1 MQKIVLTFGL
11 ISGALLAV
19 MMFLTIPFHE
29 QIGFGTAGYVVGYT
43 SMVLAF
49 LLIYFG
55 VKSYRDN
62 VGGGRVTFGRAFAV
76 GILIML
82 VASACYVISWEIVYE
97 NFFPDFMTKYAA
109 YALEKAQAAGATA
122 AQLASQQEEMAKMTE
137 MYKNPFIRAGMT
149 LLEPLP
155 VGIVFTLVTAGVLSR
170 RKPQAAV

>member
-82 VASACYVISWEIVYE
+82 VACACYVISWEIVYE

-170 RKPQAAV
+170 RKPQAAL